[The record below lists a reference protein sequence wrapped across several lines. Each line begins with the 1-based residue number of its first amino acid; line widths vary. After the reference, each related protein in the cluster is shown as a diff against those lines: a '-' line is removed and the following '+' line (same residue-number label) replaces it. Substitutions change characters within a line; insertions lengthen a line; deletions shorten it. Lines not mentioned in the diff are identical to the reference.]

1 MHKIQNIKSYL
12 LWELMKSDIS
22 GYSIKYSFLRKKQ
35 ETVDIKNKEG
45 EWIDI
50 FFLNNISSFLLNTGW
65 ASPFVSVTRGIR
77 Q

>member
-45 EWIDI
+45 EWTDI
-50 FFLNNISSFLLNTGW
+50 FF
-65 ASPFVSVTRGIR
+65 P